1 MCLLQVSF
9 SNVAFIR
16 IFVTIFSNWIRSS
29 LAGVT
34 SIEDLEALAAPLKTA
49 TKTLAARAAEAGLDT
64 AAMGILDGS
73 KFIPLDALVDEKVQF
88 PILIHR

>member
-1 MCLLQVSF
+1 MVF
-9 SNVAFIR
+9 HAAFYPIESGFHHL
-16 IFVTIFSNWIRSS
+16 IIIRST

-34 SIEDLEALAAPLKTA
+34 SIEDLEAVAAPLKTA

-88 PILIHR
+88 AIFIQR